1 MKSKRQ
7 EKILDIIEKEVVA
20 TQEELINA
28 LKREGYA
35 ATQATASRDIRQ
47 LHLLKVMVDGVYRY
61 VAPKT
66 ESDDAKYNHAL
77 FSSIK
82 YVASSLNNVVI
93 KTNPGLA
100 NAVCAGIDSLND
112 ESILGSVAGDDT
124 IIIVARSEEA
134 GTVLRDKIGK
144 LAGK

>member
-66 ESDDAKYNHAL
+66 ESDHAKYNHAL
-77 FSSIK
+77 FSSIN
-82 YVASSLNNVVI
+82 YVVSSLNNVVV

-100 NAVCAGIDSLND
+100 DAVAAGIDSLND
-112 ESILGSVAGDDT
+112 ENILGSVAGDDT
-124 IIIVARSEEA
+124 IIIVVRSEEA
-134 GTVLRDKIGK
+134 GITLRDRIGR